1 MTIDSSADP
10 LGRPADFLL
19 VEDNPG
25 DVRLTQ
31 EALKSHKVQNN
42 LHVVTD
48 GEEAMAFL
56 RRQGRFKNA
65 PRPDIILLDL
75 NLPKKDGR
83 EVLAEIKSDPNL
95 KTIPVVIIT
104 SSEAEQ
110 DVIKSYNL
118 NANCYVTKPVNL
130 DQFIKVVQSIND
142 FWLTIVKLP
151 SSIE

>member
-1 MTIDSSADP
+1 MTIDSFGDR

-56 RRQGRFKNA
+56 RRQGRYKDS

-118 NANCYVTKPVNL
+118 SANCYVTKPVNL

>member
-1 MTIDSSADP
+1 MNIDS

-56 RRQGRFKNA
+56 RRQGKYKNA

-83 EVLAEIKSDPNL
+83 EVLAEIKSDANL

-118 NANCYVTKPVNL
+118 NANCYVTKPVDL

-151 SSIE
+151 SGPR

>member
-1 MTIDSSADP
+1 MNFDKW
-10 LGRPADFLL
+10 GRPADFLL

-56 RRQGRFKNA
+56 HKQGKYASA

-83 EVLAEIKSDPNL
+83 EVLAEIKSDPGL

-130 DQFIKVVQSIND
+130 DQFIKVVHSIND

-151 SSIE
+151 TNPD